1 MSVQQLLDRL
11 AAQSPATPVLVG
23 DEQSWNTPAIC
34 HAMDQ
39 LADKLA
45 GRRVLAVLAD
55 NSPAWVMADLAAL
68 RESVCHVPLPGFF
81 SDAQLA
87 HVLDQTGADGLLTD
101 QPARIAG
108 LGLGFAAEGEWC
120 SLQFMSRA
128 CQATV
133 LPAGSAK
140 VSFTSGSTGQP
151 KGVCL
156 SADGLLDTA
165 RAVVERLDACAIER
179 HLAVLPLALLLENV
193 AGVYASLLRGVTIHL
208 PGLADIGWQGMAGF
222 DPRALHQQAMSLR
235 PSSLILVPE
244 LLKVWSLYL
253 AASGQRGPESLQLV
267 AVGGARLD
275 SAALA
280 QAHQHGLP
288 ACQGYGLTECGS
300 VVSLNLT
307 GTAQD
312 AGGDVGLPL
321 SHVKI
326 SVVDGEIHIASRA
339 FLGYLHAGAGQPGT
353 TFQTGEPFQTG
364 DLGHIDA
371 RGHLHLSGR
380 RKNLLITSFG
390 RNISPEWVEA
400 ALLAQPAIRQVVVTG
415 DGQPWLA
422 AILAPMPGADQRAL
436 SAAVEAANRA
446 LPDYARVGAWIAVE
460 AFTPGN
466 GHLTGNGRPV
476 RAAIVSHYSAP
487 LAALYRE
494 KENLDVVL

>member
-1 MSVQQLLDRL
+1 MSVQRLFDRL
-11 AAQSPATPVLVG
+11 AAQVPDTPVLVG
-23 DEQSWNTPAIC
+23 AEQSWNAPAIG

-39 LADKLA
+39 LAVKLT
-45 GRRVLAVLAD
+45 GRRVLAVLAE

-68 RESVCHVPLPGFF
+68 RASVCHIPLPGFF
-81 SDAQLA
+81 TDAQLQHA
-87 HVLDQTGADGLLTD
+87 LEQTGADGLLTD
-101 QPARIAG
+101 QPARIAS
-108 LGLGFAAEGEWC
+108 LGIGFAAEGEWC
-120 SLQFMSRA
+120 GLQFMSRSCA
-128 CQATV
+128 AAA

-156 SADGLLDTA
+156 SADGLMDTA
-165 RAVVERLDACAIER
+165 QAVLERLDACAIER

-193 AGVYASLLRGVTIHL
+193 AGIYAALRRGVTIHL
-208 PGLADIGWQGMAGF
+208 PSLANLGWQGMAGF
-222 DPRALHQQAMSLR
+222 DPRALHHQAVSLR
-235 PSSLILVPE
+235 ASSLILVPE
-244 LLKVWSLYL
+244 LLKAWTLYL
-253 AASGQRGPESLQLV
+253 AASGQRAPETLQLV
-267 AVGGARLD
+267 AVGGARVD
-275 SAALA
+275 SAALTM
-280 QAHQHGLP
+280 AHHLGLP

-307 GTAQD
+307 GAASD
-312 AGGDVGLPL
+312 PGGDVGLPL
-321 SHVKI
+321 SHVRI
-326 SVVDGEIHIASRA
+326 SVVDGEIRIASRA
-339 FLGYLHAGAGQPGT
+339 FLGYLHAGTEQTGT
-353 TFQTGEPFQTG
+353 TFQTG
-364 DLGHIDA
+364 DLGHLDA

-380 RKNLLITSFG
+380 SKNLLITSFG

-415 DGQPWLA
+415 DAQPWLA
-422 AILAPMPGADQRAL
+422 AILVPMPGADQCAL
-436 SAAVEAANRA
+436 AAAVEAANRA
-446 LPDYARVGAWIAVE
+446 LPDYARVGAWIAAE